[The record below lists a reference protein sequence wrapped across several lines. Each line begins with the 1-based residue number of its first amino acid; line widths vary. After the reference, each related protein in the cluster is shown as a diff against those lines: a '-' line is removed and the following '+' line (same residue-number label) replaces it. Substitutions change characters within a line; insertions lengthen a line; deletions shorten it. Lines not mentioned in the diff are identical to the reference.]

1 MNNKMLIG
9 KFSDALFAL
18 HKNNISNLDN
28 FVESF
33 RTNQIKSKN
42 WLVEELANTKTSFDK
57 VLVVG
62 SWNGILLYELM
73 KQECDVG
80 WFDFLDIDKMTH
92 IHRDVYF
99 SINNMEKNYNSL
111 HIDATEYSD
120 FSSYDLIINT
130 SCEHMKPLPPV
141 HGPLYALQ
149 SNNYRSIKE
158 HINCVDTANQLKEQY
173 QLSQTAYKGHLKFDN
188 YTRFMVI
195 GSHW

>member
-1 MNNKMLIG
+1 MNDKILVG
-9 KFSDALFAL
+9 KYSDTLFTL
-18 HKNNISNLDN
+18 HRNNVPHITN

-33 RTNQIKSKN
+33 RTNQIKCKN
-42 WLVEELANTKTSFDK
+42 WLVQELANTRTSFDK

-80 WFDFLDIDKMTH
+80 WFDFLDIDEMTH
-92 IHRDVYF
+92 IHRDIYF
-99 SINNMEKNYNSL
+99 SVNNMKKNYNSL
-111 HIDATEYSD
+111 KVDATEYSD

-141 HGPLYALQ
+141 NGPLYALQ

-158 HINCVDTANQLKEQY
+158 HINCVDSAHQLKEQY
-173 QLSQTAYKGHLKFDN
+173 QLSQIICKTRLKFDN